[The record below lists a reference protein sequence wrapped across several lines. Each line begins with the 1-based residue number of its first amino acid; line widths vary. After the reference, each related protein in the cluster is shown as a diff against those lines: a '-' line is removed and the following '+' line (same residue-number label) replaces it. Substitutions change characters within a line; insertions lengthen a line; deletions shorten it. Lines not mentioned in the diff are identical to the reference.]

1 MLALFSLD
9 SEGVLMTVREF
20 LISCM
25 SLCARAKKM
34 LFLALKGSQETEVYN
49 KTGHM
54 TKFE

>member
-1 MLALFSLD
+1 
-9 SEGVLMTVREF
+9 MTVREF
-20 LISCM
+20 FDKLHVSVCT
-25 SLCARAKKM
+25 RAKKM